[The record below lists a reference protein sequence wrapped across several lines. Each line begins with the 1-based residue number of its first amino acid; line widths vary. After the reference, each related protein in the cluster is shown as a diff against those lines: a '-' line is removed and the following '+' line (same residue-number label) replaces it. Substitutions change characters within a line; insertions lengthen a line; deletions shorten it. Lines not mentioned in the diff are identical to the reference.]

1 MKRKIIGAI
10 LAIAIAVV
18 NPFGSIYADDKVEQS
33 YKTVIDTSDLSKEQL
48 SSVAM
53 LNYLTVLTQEINS
66 SENSQLYLDNAYS
79 SIINNIN
86 YNAINNEDTLNQI
99 DSILNTIHAY
109 QMIDEKRDRLEYIY
123 EQNQAQAL
131 RSAIPNPLGLLS
143 AVQSGNIIKL
153 AASVLYMAVD
163 SVTSYQSCASEADKK
178 YMEDGWKLDDEA
190 SENLNESNIDA
201 FNYAARMCK
210 QNGINNRLALR
221 QNTVEEFV
229 KWENNDS
236 VIRRISFL
244 EDNKGTYQAYGKYW
258 LVLAKSYYENE
269 EFQKCIDSVQQ
280 YQNLNIDTFSK
291 NHELAN
297 ILPMAI
303 DSASHQYKG
312 NSYVS
317 KVENY
322 DKQILDNIE
331 VSDWELRYFVAQSY
345 VDLHSRT
352 GDKAYLQKAYD
363 LVKQN
368 INDYLIDE
376 QHTLND
382 AYIKDLEKVQSK
394 NGDTKA
400 KKAEIKEYNKW
411 MKEERKTELPPVY
424 QPLTVNCD
432 LLFALANEI
441 GVSDNEKKEVNEIL
455 HGEGTL
461 FLVDPIDKYYSF
473 DTETGDL
480 LDFVFSGTEI
490 KIPAAYL
497 TEDATIKVTVNSDGK
512 DTIYDNWTI
521 DKVNRKESNNIST
534 FIATYQCK
542 GINKQDYNAD
552 STVKLEIIPPDNVDY
567 EKTVVNFRVSRYTKF
582 LFMDSTSF
590 EMVR

>member
-18 NPFGSIYADDKVEQS
+18 NPFGSIYADDNVEQS

-297 ILPMAI
+297 
-303 DSASHQYKG
+303 K
-312 NSYVS
+312 
-317 KVENY
+317 
-322 DKQILDNIE
+322 
-331 VSDWELRYFVAQSY
+331 
-345 VDLHSRT
+345 
-352 GDKAYLQKAYD
+352 
-363 LVKQN
+363 
-368 INDYLIDE
+368 
-376 QHTLND
+376 
-382 AYIKDLEKVQSK
+382 
-394 NGDTKA
+394 
-400 KKAEIKEYNKW
+400 
-411 MKEERKTELPPVY
+411 
-424 QPLTVNCD
+424 
-432 LLFALANEI
+432 I
-441 GVSDNEKKEVNEIL
+441 GRAHV
-455 HGEGTL
+455 
-461 FLVDPIDKYYSF
+461 
-473 DTETGDL
+473 
-480 LDFVFSGTEI
+480 
-490 KIPAAYL
+490 
-497 TEDATIKVTVNSDGK
+497 
-512 DTIYDNWTI
+512 
-521 DKVNRKESNNIST
+521 
-534 FIATYQCK
+534 
-542 GINKQDYNAD
+542 
-552 STVKLEIIPPDNVDY
+552 
-567 EKTVVNFRVSRYTKF
+567 
-582 LFMDSTSF
+582 
-590 EMVR
+590 